1 MELLALQRVR
11 RLPPHLFFVASSVF
25 HYLGPAFA
33 VLLFARL
40 SISGVVLLR
49 IGSAAAVFAV
59 WTRPIAVLKKLDG
72 QSARL
77 LFAFATVLAAM
88 NTVFYCAIAA
98 LPLATV
104 GAIEFLGP
112 ITLAAIGVRN
122 LRNLAAL
129 VLAIAGVVSLTQ
141 ARFSGQLGPFVFAFA
156 NCLLFSFYIVLGHK
170 LSRNRRTS
178 GVNLLAVAMCIA
190 SLIAAPFGAYE
201 ISRVVG
207 DPVLL
212 LGGIGVGICSSVLPY
227 VCDQLAMARLPR
239 SSFALFLSLLPATA
253 TVIGIIVLRQVP
265 SEREI
270 IGVALVIAGITAHRP
285 PDSQEPKNCL

>member
-25 HYLGPAFA
+25 HYLGPAVA

-40 SISGVVLLR
+40 SVSGVVLLR

-59 WTRPIAVLKKLDG
+59 WKRPIA
-72 QSARL
+72 
-77 LFAFATVLAAM
+77 
-88 NTVFYCAIAA
+88 IAA
-98 LPLATV
+98 V
-104 GAIEFLGP
+104 
-112 ITLAAIGVRN
+112 
-122 LRNLAAL
+122 
-129 VLAIAGVVSLTQ
+129 
-141 ARFSGQLGPFVFAFA
+141 
-156 NCLLFSFYIVLGHK
+156 
-170 LSRNRRTS
+170 
-178 GVNLLAVAMCIA
+178 
-190 SLIAAPFGAYE
+190 FGAYE
-201 ISRVVG
+201 ITKVVG

-212 LGGIGVGICSSVLPY
+212 FAGIGVGICSSVLPD

-270 IGVALVIAGITAHRP
+270 IGVALVIAGITAHQP

>member
-1 MELLALQRVR
+1 
-11 RLPPHLFFVASSVF
+11 
-25 HYLGPAFA
+25 
-33 VLLFARL
+33 
-40 SISGVVLLR
+40 
-49 IGSAAAVFAV
+49 
-59 WTRPIAVLKKLDG
+59 
-72 QSARL
+72 
-77 LFAFATVLAAM
+77 M

-122 LRNLAAL
+122 LSNLAAL

-141 ARFSGQLGPFVFAFA
+141 ARFFGQLGPFVFAFA
-156 NCLLFSFYIVLGHK
+156 YCLLFSFYIVLGHK

-178 GVNLLAVAMCIA
+178 GVNLLAAAMCIA
-190 SLIAAPFGAYE
+190 SLIAVPFGAYE
-201 ISRVVG
+201 ITKVVG

-212 LGGIGVGICSSVLPY
+212 FAGIGVGICSSVLPY

-270 IGVALVIAGITAHRP
+270 IGVALVIAGITAHQP